1 MNGKMNGKMNKR
13 TIACL
18 VLTVMYAVGLV
29 LMLAKQMELGLLLWG
44 VSTVG
49 GMGVLYYIKKQ
60 EKAAQ
65 QAAEDTEKE
74 GEN

>member
-1 MNGKMNGKMNKR
+1 MKGKMNKR
-13 TIACL
+13 MIACL
-18 VLTVMYAVGLV
+18 VLTVMYAAGLV
-29 LMLAKQMELGLLLWG
+29 LMLAKQMEAGLLLWG

-60 EKAAQ
+60 E
-65 QAAEDTEKE
+65 QAAKDAAEEE

>member
-1 MNGKMNGKMNKR
+1 MNGKMNKR